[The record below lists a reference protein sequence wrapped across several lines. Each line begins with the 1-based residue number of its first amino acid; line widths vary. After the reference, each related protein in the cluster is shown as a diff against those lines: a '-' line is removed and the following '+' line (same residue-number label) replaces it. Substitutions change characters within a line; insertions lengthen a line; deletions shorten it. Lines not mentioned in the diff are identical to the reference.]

1 MSNRCR
7 SRCIGLF
14 AVGLLWLGL
23 IVFQTKPGLAE
34 PVIVPPGCPA
44 AVAGYPYFI
53 PYIGSSDPEMI
64 FPTAEG
70 YQGGATD
77 TYYLSGFL
85 KTRSSDQPRFGYMTI
100 FARNRDIFDRLS
112 ADLHVFALFDLEA
125 PSYYGTTSHFDLP
138 PDYQTNDQMLTVT
151 SGSLGVSYRFGD
163 TVSSV
168 FARSASGQ
176 LCPFA
181 YTLALRGTDDA
192 GHRMELSLDAVGTR
206 VPQAVGGPVHKGV
219 ITVFGQPDTHSYYL
233 PIAGTGHLKWGD
245 LDVGVVGTD
254 GWLDRQWFPEYVGD
268 YNGPLSDHYGHQ
280 WVSISLANGL
290 KLGLWRHFDRYAGNA
305 ETEFTGL
312 TLTWPDGRT
321 TFGDRSQFDITVTSY
336 VRDPDRPELARS
348 SGRCRCWPA
357 GAQTSAISSMSSVSK
372 SGTLPGGRG

>member
-138 PDYQTNDQMLTVT
+138 PTTRPT
-151 SGSLGVSYRFGD
+151 IRCSRSRPAASASATGSATPSAACSPGRPRA
-163 TVSSV
+163 SSV
-168 FARSASGQ
+168 LSPTPSPSAV
-176 LCPFA
+176 PT
-181 YTLALRGTDDA
+181 TLA
-192 GHRMELSLDAVGTR
+192 
-206 VPQAVGGPVHKGV
+206 
-219 ITVFGQPDTHSYYL
+219 
-233 PIAGTGHLKWGD
+233 IA
-245 LDVGVVGTD
+245 
-254 GWLDRQWFPEYVGD
+254 
-268 YNGPLSDHYGHQ
+268 
-280 WVSISLANGL
+280 
-290 KLGLWRHFDRYAGNA
+290 WR
-305 ETEFTGL
+305 
-312 TLTWPDGRT
+312 
-321 TFGDRSQFDITVTSY
+321 
-336 VRDPDRPELARS
+336 
-348 SGRCRCWPA
+348 
-357 GAQTSAISSMSSVSK
+357 
-372 SGTLPGGRG
+372 